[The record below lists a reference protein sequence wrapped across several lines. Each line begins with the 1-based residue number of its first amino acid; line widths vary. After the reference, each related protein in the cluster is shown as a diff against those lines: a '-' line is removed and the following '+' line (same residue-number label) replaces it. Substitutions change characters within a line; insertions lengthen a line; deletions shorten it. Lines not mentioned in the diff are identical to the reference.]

1 VPELVESPLAPVGEG
16 LDVREVIEG
25 RVNEVVGRDVFGV
38 RLKEVV
44 EVVGMGILEVT
55 EVEVEEELED
65 EDEEEV
71 DEDVMEGVEEVE
83 DVLSVGGLV
92 ELVEGDGFSGVLVEE
107 GFPLAEAGLGVSNGF
122 PLYA

>member
-1 VPELVESPLAPVGEG
+1 VGEG